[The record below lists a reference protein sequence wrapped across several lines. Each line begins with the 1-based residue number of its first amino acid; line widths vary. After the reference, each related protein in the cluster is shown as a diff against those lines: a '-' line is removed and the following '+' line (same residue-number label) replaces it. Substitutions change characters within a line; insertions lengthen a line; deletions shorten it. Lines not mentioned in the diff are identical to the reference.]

1 MGWECLLLLC
11 EGRQICYACICSAYV
26 STWFRFWF
34 LRFCKCLGSHCSS
47 KLWCFSSVMIPIS
60 SRTRWFYHLLLKV
73 SYIWLF
79 FSKPTSTVLAQII
92 SCCLDYPL
100 SPDLPPQLVY
110 PSSTSVSQQGTP
122 GILVGIIL
130 CSPGPY
136 PRTPVVFPW
145 PWWHTKVSGTISEAW
160 GLAVTPAVQT
170 AILVFLKY
178 AFCHHFSSLFTNLP
192 WISTGN

>member
-1 MGWECLLLLC
+1 MWGPHTEAQNVTQQRGLGPSSVKCHGIYREPEAELRKEMGWECLLLLC
-11 EGRQICYACICSAYV
+11 EGRQICYAYICSAYV

-60 SRTRWFYHLLLKV
+60 SRTRWFYHLLVKV

-79 FSKPTSTVLAQII
+79 FSKSTSTVLAQII

-145 PWWHTKVSGTISEAW
+145 P
-160 GLAVTPAVQT
+160 
-170 AILVFLKY
+170 
-178 AFCHHFSSLFTNLP
+178 
-192 WISTGN
+192 